1 MNHRKAIGCA
11 TILLLLKLAPKM
23 GRNRLL
29 LLTPATCFPHDTL
42 LFPKDNT
49 HTMLQFEL
57 LAKDKQTAARRGRVT
72 TPHGVIET
80 PIFMPVGTHAAL
92 KAMTPAQVEETG
104 AQIILSNT
112 YHLHLKPGEG
122 LVEKAG
128 GLHTFMN
135 WHKPILTDSGGFQ
148 VFSLPKKKITEDGVF
163 FRHEYSGD
171 EIFLG
176 PKEAMAIENALG
188 ADIIM
193 AFDECIP
200 YPATH
205 DYAARSIKKT
215 LRWAEQCLQSHGRAD
230 QALFG
235 IVQGSVYEDLRR
247 ECAKALT
254 AMDFPGY
261 AIGGVSVGEGLELL
275 KKVVDYTA
283 PFLPENKPRYLMGV
297 GLPEDILESIERGM
311 DMFDCVI
318 PTRYAR
324 SATLFTSRGKI
335 RLTNRR
341 YRRDFY
347 PVDRACDCY
356 CCRNFTRAYLH
367 HLYNA
372 NEILSAILA
381 AIHNVRFYLTMV
393 EGARKAIENGEY
405 LDYKRE
411 FLGQYGFNEDGE

>member
-1 MNHRKAIGCA
+1 M
-11 TILLLLKLAPKM
+11 
-23 GRNRLL
+23 
-29 LLTPATCFPHDTL
+29 FD
-42 LFPKDNT
+42 F
-49 HTMLQFEL
+49 QL
-57 LAKDKQTAARRGRVT
+57 LAVDSTTRARRGRLT

-80 PIFMPVGTHAAL
+80 PIFMPVGTHAAM
-92 KAMTPAQVEETG
+92 KAMTPDQVGECG
-104 AQIILSNT
+104 AQIILANT
-112 YHLHLKPGEG
+112 YHLHLKPGEA
-122 LVEKAG
+122 LVQKAG
-128 GLHTFMN
+128 GLHRFMN
-135 WHKPILTDSGGFQ
+135 WGKPILTDSGGFQ
-148 VFSLPKKKITEDGVF
+148 VFSLPKKRITENGVF
-163 FRHEYSGD
+163 FRHEVTGE

-200 YPATH
+200 YPSDH
-205 DYAARSIKKT
+205 GYAAKSIGKT
-215 LRWAEQCLQSHGRAD
+215 IRWAEECLKAHQRTD

-235 IVQGSVYEDLRR
+235 IVQGSVYPDLRR
-247 ECAKALT
+247 ACAEQLT
-254 AMDFPGY
+254 ALNFPGY

-275 KKVVDYTA
+275 KQVVDDTE
-283 PFLPENKPRYLMGV
+283 PFLPADKPRYLMGV

-335 RLTNRR
+335 RLTHRR
-341 YRRDFY
+341 YRRDFF
-347 PVDRACDCY
+347 PVDAACDCY

-381 AIHNVRFYLTMV
+381 AIHNVRFYLNMV
-393 EGARKAIENGEY
+393 AGARGAIERG
-405 LDYKRE
+405 DYAAFKAE
-411 FLGQYGFNEDGE
+411 FLGLYGAGSGDD

>member
-1 MNHRKAIGCA
+1 MF
-11 TILLLLKLAPKM
+11 TFDLL
-23 GRNRLL
+23 
-29 LLTPATCFPHDTL
+29 
-42 LFPKDNT
+42 
-49 HTMLQFEL
+49 HTDRSTQ
-57 LAKDKQTAARRGRVT
+57 ARRGRLH

-80 PIFMPVGTHAAL
+80 PIFMPVGTHGAL
-92 KAMTPAQVEETG
+92 KALTPAQVEDTG

-112 YHLHLKPGEG
+112 YHLHLKPGEA
-122 LVEKAG
+122 LIKKAG
-128 GLHTFMN
+128 GLHKFMN

-148 VFSLPKKKITEDGVF
+148 VFSLPKKKITDTGVF
-163 FRHEYSGD
+163 FRHELSGE

-176 PKEAMAIENALG
+176 PEEAIRIENDLG

-200 YPATH
+200 YPSSH
-205 DYAARSIKKT
+205 EYSKKSIHKT
-215 LRWAEQCLQSHGRAD
+215 LRWAETCLKSHQRQD
-230 QALFG
+230 QALFA

-247 ECAKALT
+247 ECAEQLT

-283 PFLPENKPRYLMGV
+283 PFLPVNKPRYLMGV

-324 SATLFTSRGKI
+324 SATAFTSRGKL
-335 RLTNRR
+335 RLTNRN

-347 PVDRACDCY
+347 PVDPACDCY

-367 HLYNA
+367 HLFNA
-372 NEILSAILA
+372 NEILSATLT
-381 AIHNVRFYLTMV
+381 AIHNVQFYLNMV
-393 EGARKAIENGEY
+393 AGARKAIEQDSFA
-405 LDYKRE
+405 DYKQD
-411 FLGQYGFNEDGE
+411 FLEQYGFFDKKK

>member
-1 MNHRKAIGCA
+1 M
-11 TILLLLKLAPKM
+11 
-23 GRNRLL
+23 
-29 LLTPATCFPHDTL
+29 FQFTL
-42 LFPKDNT
+42 LNT
-49 HTMLQFEL
+49 DSES
-57 LAKDKQTAARRGRVT
+57 AARRGRLQ

-80 PIFMPVGTHAAL
+80 PIFMPVGTHAAM

-112 YHLHLKPGEG
+112 YHLHLRPGEG

-128 GLHTFMN
+128 GLHAFMN
-135 WHKPILTDSGGFQ
+135 WKKPILTDSGGFQ

-163 FRHEYSGD
+163 FKHEVSGN

-176 PKEAMAIENALG
+176 PAEAMAIQNALG

-205 DYAARSIKKT
+205 DYAAKSIGKT
-215 LRWAEQCLQSHGRAD
+215 LRWAENCLKAHKRKD

-235 IVQGSVYEDLRR
+235 IVQGSVYDDLRR
-247 ECAKALT
+247 DCAKALT

-297 GLPEDILESIERGM
+297 GLPEDILESVERGM

-324 SATLFTSRGKI
+324 SATLFTSRGKL
-335 RLTNRR
+335 RLTHRR

-347 PVDRACDCY
+347 PVDASCSCY

-367 HLYNA
+367 HLFNA
-372 NEILSAILA
+372 NEILSAILS
-381 AIHNVRFYLTMV
+381 AIHNVHFYLDMMAQTR
-393 EGARKAIENGEY
+393 AAIERNEF
-405 LDYKRE
+405 KAFKTE
-411 FLGQYGFNEDGE
+411 FLGRYGFSGADDVD

>member
-1 MNHRKAIGCA
+1 
-11 TILLLLKLAPKM
+11 
-23 GRNRLL
+23 
-29 LLTPATCFPHDTL
+29 
-42 LFPKDNT
+42 
-49 HTMLQFEL
+49 MLQFEL

-72 TPHGVIET
+72 TPHGIIET

-92 KAMTPAQVEETG
+92 KAMTPVQVEEAG

-128 GLHTFMN
+128 GLHRFMN
-135 WHKPILTDSGGFQ
+135 WQRPILTDSGGFQ

-163 FRHEYSGD
+163 FRHEYSGE

-176 PKEAMAIENALG
+176 PKEAMGIQNALG

-205 DYAARSIKKT
+205 DYAAKSIRKT
-215 LRWAEQCLQSHGRAD
+215 LRWADLCLKSHARKD

-235 IVQGSVYEDLRR
+235 IVQGSVYDDLRR
-247 ECAKALT
+247 DCARELT
-254 AMDFPGY
+254 AMEFPGY

-283 PFLPENKPRYLMGV
+283 PFLPEHKPRYLMGV

-347 PVDRACDCY
+347 PVDKACDCY
-356 CCRNFTRAYLH
+356 CCQNFSRAYLH
-367 HLYNA
+367 HLYNS

-381 AIHNVRFYLTMV
+381 AIHNVHFYLTMV
-393 EGARKAIENGEY
+393 AGARKAIEAGEF
-405 LDYKRE
+405 LDFKKD
-411 FLGQYGFNEDGE
+411 FLGQYGYNEEEEP